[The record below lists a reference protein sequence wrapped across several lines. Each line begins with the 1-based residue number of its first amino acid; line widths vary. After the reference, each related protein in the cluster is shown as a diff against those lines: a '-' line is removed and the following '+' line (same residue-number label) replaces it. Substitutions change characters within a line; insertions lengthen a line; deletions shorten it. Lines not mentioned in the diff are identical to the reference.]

1 MQPRLMGGWNADIFV
16 SIPDDEFQE
25 SIKYYKKKPSNV
37 LFQQDSDPQHK
48 SQKAQN
54 GSKTVD

>member
-1 MQPRLMGGWNADIFV
+1 MDIFD
-16 SIPDDEFQE
+16 IQE

-37 LFQQDSDPQHK
+37 LFQQDGDPKHK
-48 SQKAQN
+48 SKKAQN